1 MIVGESSLLQLAS
14 KSSIHPVA
22 CMNLRTV
29 PGAELLGVGSVGV
42 AQDTFILRYALPVV
56 WRLQC
61 PFSLRRD
68 VQSTAPSV
76 TLKPGAAPYS
86 GRLGYSGGRENPS
99 SQGDTPQ
106 STY

>member
-42 AQDTFILRYALPVV
+42 AQDTFILRYAP
-56 WRLQC
+56 
-61 PFSLRRD
+61 PANF
-68 VQSTAPSV
+68 AEI
-76 TLKPGAAPYS
+76 
-86 GRLGYSGGRENPS
+86 GRLFGMKPAGCSGKS
-99 SQGDTPQ
+99 ATL
-106 STY
+106 